1 MKIYELTF
9 TGTEKLFT
17 KTKINYLP
25 KDAKLVPFNFNKPV
39 YYSESTGQYY
49 YKEQGKGDAGE
60 SPAGCITAAFRST
73 YYKFKEGLK

>member
-49 YKEQGKGDAGE
+49 YCEK
-60 SPAGCITAAFRST
+60 
-73 YYKFKEGLK
+73 